1 MSEYYVN
8 GKKFTLT
15 DRDFVAK
22 GGEKKVF
29 RKGKLAYAIYD
40 DMRKMIPPAKIGE
53 LKVLD
58 SPNIIRPIDIIYT
71 PKKIEIGFTMAFL
84 DDDTIPLPKLFT
96 TTFRDKNAITN
107 DIAIELVEKLKLL
120 IHFVHE
126 KKCLIV
132 DGNEG
137 NYLVGDDFVTP
148 YMIDTNSMQ
157 TKNFPATAYHPA
169 TRDWMNQDFTTMSD
183 WFGFAIISF
192 QLFIGIHPFK
202 GSHPNYRRNDFRKRI
217 EECVSVFD
225 PKVSIPPAARD
236 LNLIPQHY
244 KDWYYD
250 LFANGMRKEPPQLP
264 GSVGKVTVKVV
275 LVQSTDNFEIIEL
288 RVFPDTVL
296 YHSGDVTKIK
306 GKIYIGKTDYDVE
319 PAEEIVFTPLEG
331 MPVIVKV
338 QDKKIHMRTI
348 TPSVSVKYPEI
359 ECTDMMIIENTV
371 YLKNKERLIELG
383 FKVAKSIIHPFI
395 KSVWSIAPNSS
406 KLFSGIIAQSVLG
419 KGYVVIPIP
428 NYSKSSCI
436 VKAIPELDDYQ
447 IMDAKHD
454 NHVCILIGSKGVKYD
469 RITLVFDESYNEYRC
484 HISEDVDFLPVNFTV
499 LDSGVC
505 IQITDD
511 DAVEILIN
519 KVKKGDLK
527 RIEDPQVD
535 SSMKLTKDVT
545 TLLFFK
551 GNKLYSFKMK

>member
-395 KSVWSIAPNSS
+395 KSVW
-406 KLFSGIIAQSVLG
+406 
-419 KGYVVIPIP
+419 
-428 NYSKSSCI
+428 
-436 VKAIPELDDYQ
+436 
-447 IMDAKHD
+447 
-454 NHVCILIGSKGVKYD
+454 
-469 RITLVFDESYNEYRC
+469 R
-484 HISEDVDFLPVNFTV
+484 
-499 LDSGVC
+499 
-505 IQITDD
+505 
-511 DAVEILIN
+511 
-519 KVKKGDLK
+519 K
-527 RIEDPQVD
+527 RLCVQ
-535 SSMKLTKDVT
+535 
-545 TLLFFK
+545 
-551 GNKLYSFKMK
+551 